1 MKFDRKVAENLYL
14 GVVSDSD
21 RFLISYT
28 SAKTF
33 HLVSK
38 LIDKSQID
46 FTNLYPYLYE
56 RPYEEIK
63 FHGYLSSNLNITE
76 NGFASIEITPQ
87 ILKEYNVDAATPSN
101 MINDFSNIKDVY
113 VWTFVTYDDKN
124 EIYKV
129 NIRSKGPIINDIAAM
144 YGGGG
149 HKFASGVRTRN
160 KDDIDKDVMDMLESI
175 SYKKESERSVYDEFK
190 AGEVKEYSALGYMSY
205 DIPSCWKYD
214 EARSKENQYKSN
226 IFVFMDDVT
235 LMDIK
240 SFTPYNSVTHTFGT
254 SYESMK
260 SSIIKAYGA
269 VKNESKKTIK
279 GKVWYVV
286 TTPDYNVSGHSY
298 HNEIYFTMSA
308 TNQHLYYVEV
318 YVNND
323 TSPKKTKYLNKSI
336 EYVLESATLLKV
348 NE

>member
-1 MKFDRKVAENLYL
+1 MKSEYKRIYRKIKQYDTIVIARHTSPDPDAIASQIALRDAIKLTFPKKEVYAVGTSVAKFKYYGVLDRIDETTFTGDALLIALDVPNASRIDGVDRNAFTEFFKIDHHPSDEVFGECDYIDESSSSTCQIIIDFILDTKMKFDRKVAENLYL

-28 SAKTF
+28 SSKTF
-33 HLVSK
+33 RLVAE
-38 LIDKSQID
+38 LIDRSNIN
-46 FTNLYPYLYE
+46 FTELYPYLYE

-160 KDDIDKDVMDMLESI
+160 KDDIDKLLI
-175 SYKKESERSVYDEFK
+175 SLDEVCKKYKED
-190 AGEVKEYSALGYMSY
+190 
-205 DIPSCWKYD
+205 
-214 EARSKENQYKSN
+214 
-226 IFVFMDDVT
+226 
-235 LMDIK
+235 
-240 SFTPYNSVTHTFGT
+240 
-254 SYESMK
+254 
-260 SSIIKAYGA
+260 
-269 VKNESKKTIK
+269 
-279 GKVWYVV
+279 
-286 TTPDYNVSGHSY
+286 
-298 HNEIYFTMSA
+298 
-308 TNQHLYYVEV
+308 
-318 YVNND
+318 
-323 TSPKKTKYLNKSI
+323 
-336 EYVLESATLLKV
+336 LLSD
-348 NE
+348 